1 MFNETNFV
9 TTTVISVTS
18 RPVTTVVVI
27 NGDMFSTHH
36 YILTK
41 KDNVVRFVNCSELD
55 HSYQIYNKEEQGFIN
70 IIDVDVL
77 EYEDTVFSINCEP
90 YDNFFTQHML
100 VFDRP
105 EDTP

>member
-1 MFNETNFV
+1 MAFHPLNPNDLFELK
-9 TTTVISVTS
+9 SV
-18 RPVTTVVVI
+18 PKI
-27 NGDMFSTHH
+27 
-36 YILTK
+36 
-41 KDNVVRFVNCSELD
+41 FVNCSELD